1 MLQSELNKDGC
12 IDNGIMGQLCNV
24 FEGACVQAK
33 ASRTRPSTPA
43 KELFTPV
50 EFEWFSKNAYN
61 LSLKYCAEM
70 PPNLLVRLL
79 SCCTE
84 VCLTLYPMANETN
97 NF

>member
-1 MLQSELNKDGC
+1 MLQSELTKDGS
-12 IDNGIMGQLCNV
+12 IDNDIMGQLCNV

-84 VCLTLYPMANETN
+84 VCLTLHPMANNTDN
-97 NF
+97 L